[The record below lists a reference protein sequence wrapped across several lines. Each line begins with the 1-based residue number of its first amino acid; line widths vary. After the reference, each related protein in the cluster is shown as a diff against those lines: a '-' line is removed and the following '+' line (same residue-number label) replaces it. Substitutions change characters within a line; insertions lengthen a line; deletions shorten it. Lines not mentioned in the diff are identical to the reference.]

1 MSKEQIINLPADYAL
16 VLQQIKEDG
25 EDDISFLSQE
35 LNLNRNRLSH
45 IIKSLQRKGLILV
58 NKNYDE
64 VFVEL
69 SRKGQRMAQYIWPE
83 VRSAL

>member
-1 MSKEQIINLPADYAL
+1 MSKEQIMNLPADYAL

-58 NKNYDE
+58 NTNYDE

-69 SRKGQRMAQYIWPE
+69 SRKGQRMVQYIWPE